1 MRPWA
6 TVAVDECR
14 PATLGSTVEAI
25 LSAFERADVEWCGV
39 RIVEA
44 AVVGGPVYRCD
55 GRGGLC
61 VVVAE
66 TCARPASAAEVAALR
81 EAIALGQVR
90 IHARARRQFATVD
103 VRILHEATG
112 APLNDDSPEARRWNR
127 RLASL
132 ERARPKGRD
141 TPGEAE

>member
-1 MRPWA
+1 MTPWA
-6 TVAVDECR
+6 TVEVEECR
-14 PATLGSTVEAI
+14 LATLGSTVEAI

-44 AVVGGPVYRCD
+44 VVVGGPVYRCD

-66 TCARPASAAEVAALR
+66 TCARPASTAEVAALR

-103 VRILHEATG
+103 VRVLHEATG
-112 APLNDDSPEARRWNR
+112 APLNADSPEARRWSW

-132 ERARPKGRD
+132 ERVRQ
-141 TPGEAE
+141 PGMATRGGAE

>member
-1 MRPWA
+1 MRPFA
-6 TVAVDECR
+6 TVGVEERR
-14 PATLGSTVEAI
+14 PAALGSTVEAI
-25 LSAFERADVEWCGV
+25 LAAFERADVEWCGV

-44 AVVGGPVYRCD
+44 VVVGGAVYRCD

-66 TCARPASAAEVAALR
+66 TCARRATTAEVAALR

-90 IHARARRQFATVD
+90 IHARERRQFATVD
-103 VRILHEATG
+103 VRVLHEATG
-112 APLNDDSPEARRWNR
+112 EPLNADSPEARRWTR

-132 ERARPKGRD
+132 ERVRQQGSATRG
-141 TPGEAE
+141 GAE

>member
-1 MRPWA
+1 MRPLA
-6 TVAVDECR
+6 TVGVEDRRA
-14 PATLGSTVEAI
+14 ATLGGTVEAV
-25 LSAFERADVEWCGV
+25 LAGFERADVEWCGV

-61 VVVAE
+61 VVVEEA
-66 TCARPASAAEVAALR
+66 CARPVTTEEVAALR
-81 EAIALGQVR
+81 EAIALGQAR

-112 APLNDDSPEARRWNR
+112 EPLNADSPEARRWSR

-132 ERARPKGRD
+132 ESVQPTGARDAGRC
-141 TPGEAE
+141 